1 MLIRLFAASIFL
13 WTAAVPDLR
22 TRRIPVW
29 IPAVFLPVA
38 AAADLLGVFLP
49 GTGPFPCFLAASG
62 LFSPAMGR
70 RDLFAGAVPGLVLLL
85 ISVVSGGKIGE
96 GDGICLLV
104 CGLFVGITVAVQIT
118 EIALLLILPAGAL
131 LFMTRRFGAEDRLP
145 FVPFLA
151 AASTM
156 LMVCCGLGRL

>member
-22 TRRIPVW
+22 TGRIPVW
-29 IPAVFLPVA
+29 IPAVFLPA
-38 AAADLLGVFLP
+38 AAMSALFNP
-49 GTGPFPCFLAASG
+49 AAT
-62 LFSPAMGR
+62 GR
-70 RDLFAGAVPGLVLLL
+70 REPFAGAVPGLVLLL
-85 ISVVSGGKIGE
+85 FSAVSGGKIGE

-104 CGLFVGITVAVQIT
+104 CGLFVGIAGAVQIT
-118 EIALLLILPAGAL
+118 EIALLLVLPAGTVL
-131 LFMTRRFGAEDRLP
+131 LMTKRSGAEDVMP

-151 AASTM
+151 AASTI